1 MEKMFFHVSCK
12 WKVENSDDLYEY
24 TKILIACFI
33 KEGRGAVK
41 QSELITQYYRVYK
54 LHLQPSHISH
64 HLSKKGY
71 FSSQSLLAGNFI

>member
-24 TKILIACFI
+24 TKILLACSI

-41 QSELITQYYRVYK
+41 QSESVTQYYRV
-54 LHLQPSHISH
+54 
-64 HLSKKGY
+64 
-71 FSSQSLLAGNFI
+71 

>member
-33 KEGRGAVK
+33 KEERGAVK
-41 QSELITQYYRVYK
+41 HSKPVAQYY
-54 LHLQPSHISH
+54 
-64 HLSKKGY
+64 G
-71 FSSQSLLAGNFI
+71 F

>member
-24 TKILIACFI
+24 TKILLAYSI

-41 QSELITQYYRVYK
+41 QSEPVAQNYGV
-54 LHLQPSHISH
+54 
-64 HLSKKGY
+64 
-71 FSSQSLLAGNFI
+71 